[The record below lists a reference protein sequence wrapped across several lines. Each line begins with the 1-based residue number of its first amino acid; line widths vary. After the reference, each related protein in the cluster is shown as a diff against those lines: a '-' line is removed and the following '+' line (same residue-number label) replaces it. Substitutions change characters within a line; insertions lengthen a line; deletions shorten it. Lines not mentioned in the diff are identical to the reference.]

1 MGLDTLVQL
10 TLGATY
16 AGALVLYDELAWVL
30 LGEVEHVVAQLD
42 RLGALD
48 DIFLLG
54 GWHY

>member
-16 AGALVLYDELAWVL
+16 AGALVLYDQFAWVL
-30 LGEVEHVVAQLD
+30 FGEVEHAVAQLD
-42 RLGALD
+42 RLGALGN
-48 DIFLLG
+48 ILLLG